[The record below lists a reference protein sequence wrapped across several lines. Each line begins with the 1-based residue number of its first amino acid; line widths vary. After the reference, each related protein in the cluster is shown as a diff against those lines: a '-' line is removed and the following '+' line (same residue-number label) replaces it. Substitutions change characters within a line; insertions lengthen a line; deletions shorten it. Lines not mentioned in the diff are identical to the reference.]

1 MLRITGLKKAPADRK
16 WHSCFGLLH
25 QFRQK
30 AEFVIKMNAVHQ
42 KTGFDI
48 QHRCLIFSA
57 CVLTSAA
64 LMSTYVAAVALHHVL
79 ALRAEISSM
88 REELESYKFQ
98 LDRLAK
104 GTKGPAANW
113 SGSVGQLGELLP
125 GRRRSREMLRDGE
138 AKFRSRRSL
147 PEQGRQ
153 SFVQLI
159 ATSDQRPAVRASNC
173 QKCLPGRHQ
182 QACRTER
189 RPVSTQSH
197 VEGTLVPWMLSLK
210 KGTALDRMGN
220 KISVKEAGFFLI
232 YSQVWYKDNIF
243 TMGHFIKRIKAHIV
257 GSEPRTSIL
266 FRCIQN
272 MPACCPNNS
281 CFTAGV
287 AKLEAGD
294 ELELVIPRVQ
304 AHVALNGDGT
314 FFGAIQLP

>member
-1 MLRITGLKKAPADRK
+1 
-16 WHSCFGLLH
+16 
-25 QFRQK
+25 
-30 AEFVIKMNAVHQ
+30 MNAAHQ
-42 KTGFDI
+42 KTGFDL

-57 CVLTSAA
+57 CVLASAA
-64 LMSTYVAAVALHHVL
+64 LMSTYVAAVALQHVL
-79 ALRAEISSM
+79 ALRAEISSI
-88 REELESYKFQ
+88 REELESFQ
-98 LDRLAK
+98 FRLDHLAA
-104 GTKGPAANW
+104 GTKGPAAN
-113 SGSVGQLGELLP
+113 
-125 GRRRSREMLRDGE
+125 RSRSVRLAGERRGGE
-138 AKFRSRRSL
+138 ALRAGDVTLRGRRSL
-147 PEQGRQ
+147 PEQGQQ

-159 ATSDQRPAVRASNC
+159 ATNDQRPAVRASSC

-182 QACRTER
+182 PACRAER
-189 RPVSTQSH
+189 RPASSQNH

-210 KGTALDRMGN
+210 RGTALDRMGN

-243 TMGHFIKRIKAHIV
+243 TMGHLVKRIKANIV

>member
-1 MLRITGLKKAPADRK
+1 
-16 WHSCFGLLH
+16 
-25 QFRQK
+25 
-30 AEFVIKMNAVHQ
+30 MNAVQQ
-42 KTGFDI
+42 KAGFDM
-48 QHRCLIFSA
+48 QHRCLVFSA

-64 LMSTYVAAVALHHVL
+64 LLSTYVAAVALHHVL

-88 REELESYKFQ
+88 REELESYKFR
-98 LDRLAK
+98 LDHLAK
-104 GTKGPAANW
+104 GTRGQAANW
-113 SGSVGQLGELLP
+113 SSAASRLGEVLTGERRGGET
-125 GRRRSREMLRDGE
+125 GRGGE
-138 AKFRSRRSL
+138 AKPRSRRSL
-147 PEQGRQ
+147 PEPARR

-159 ATSDQRPAVRASNC
+159 ATNDQRPVLRASNC

-182 QACRTER
+182 QVCRAER
-189 RPVSTQSH
+189 RPVSSQNR

-210 KGTALDRMGN
+210 KGTALDRMDN

-243 TMGHFIKRIKAHIV
+243 TMGHFIKRVKANIV

-266 FRCIQN
+266 FRCVQN